1 LSESFDQASEK
12 LLAGHPQDRLLSA
25 QVIAAFGRQYLVR
38 LTDGSEMTC
47 LTRGKKSEVACG
59 DIVEV
64 RRTDHPSVRIGTSS
78 LNGLLPTAQGVI
90 EHIAPRRSLLHRSEA
105 NREKIIAANVTQ
117 IIVVV
122 AAEPS
127 FNDELLARCL
137 VAAYDQKLEV
147 LIVLNKCD
155 LLEAAAAAHKRLAP
169 YSAIGY
175 RVLELSAM
183 QDVSRLR
190 PFLAGHSSVLV
201 GQSGMG
207 KSTLINALLPDAQ
220 AATREISS
228 ALDSGKHTTTHARLY
243 RLENAAAST
252 HNREAADFTRKEYAG
267 GYPAASLPPSRCGNS
282 RQTPLVKQL
291 AIRLDRRKTA
301 AKSLVIPHQMAQ
313 PQRVGV
319 STLID
324 CPGVQAFGLHHLS
337 FGRIEQGFVEFA
349 PYLGQCRF
357 HDCHHL
363 HEPGCALRSAVEA
376 GKIDARRLALFQHIT
391 AARH

>member
-1 LSESFDQASEK
+1 LSE
-12 LLAGHPQDRLLSA
+12 LLDA

-38 LTDGSEMTC
+38 LADGSEMSC

-59 DIVEV
+59 DNVKV
-64 RRTDHPSVRIGTSS
+64 RRTDQPSTLLRSTTSS
-78 LNGLLPTAQGVI
+78 MRLPDAQGVI
-90 EHIAPRRSLLHRSEA
+90 EHIEARNSLLYRSDA
-105 NREKIIAANVTQ
+105 HREKIIAANITQ

-137 VAAYDQKLEV
+137 VAAYDQRIEA

-155 LLEAAAAAHKRLAP
+155 LIEAAAEARKRLAP

-175 RVLELSAM
+175 RVLELCAI
-183 QDVSRLR
+183 QDVSALR

-207 KSTLINALLPDAQ
+207 KSTLINALLPGAQ

-243 RLENAAAST
+243 RIVNNAAAARY
-252 HNREAADFTRKEYAG
+252 REAADCTRKEYSG
-267 GYPAASLPPSRCGNS
+267 RFQEVSLPPSRSGNS
-282 RQTPLVKQL
+282 PQTPLPL
-291 AIRLDRRKTA
+291 
-301 AKSLVIPHQMAQ
+301 QMA
-313 PQRVGV
+313 PPLCVGV

-349 PYLGQCRF
+349 KYLGQCRF

-363 HEPGCALRSAVEA
+363 HEPGCALRSAAVA
-376 GKIDARRLALFQHIT
+376 GEIDARRLELFQHIT
-391 AARH
+391 AVHH

>member
-1 LSESFDQASEK
+1 MSVSLDQDSEK
-12 LLAGHPQDRLLSA
+12 LLAEHPQDRLLSA
-25 QVIAAFGRQYLVR
+25 QVIAAFGRQYQVR
-38 LTDGSEMTC
+38 LTDDSEMTC
-47 LTRGKKSEVACG
+47 LTRGKRSEVACG
-59 DIVEV
+59 DFVEV
-64 RRTDHPSVRIGTSS
+64 RRTDHPSA
-78 LNGLLPTAQGVI
+78 LPGKALSTERLTDAQGVI
-90 EHIAPRRSLLHRSEA
+90 ENIAPRRSLLHRSDA
-105 NREKIIAANVTQ
+105 FREKIIAANVTQ

-155 LLEAAAAAHKRLAP
+155 LLKAAAAAHKRLVP

-190 PFLAGHSSVLV
+190 PFLAGHCSVLV

-243 RLENAAAST
+243 RLDDTS
-252 HNREAADFTRKEYAG
+252 
-267 GYPAASLPPSRCGNS
+267 C
-282 RQTPLVKQL
+282 
-291 AIRLDRRKTA
+291 
-301 AKSLVIPHQMAQ
+301 M
-313 PQRVGV
+313 
-319 STLID
+319 ID

-349 PYLGQCRF
+349 QYLGQCRF

-391 AARH
+391 AAPH

>member
-1 LSESFDQASEK
+1 MSESFDQASEK
-12 LLAGHPQDRLLSA
+12 LSAGHPQDRLLSA

-38 LTDGSEMTC
+38 LTDDSEMTC

-64 RRTDHPSVRIGTSS
+64 RRTDHPSARIETSS

-105 NREKIIAANVTQ
+105 YREKIIAANVTQ

-147 LIVLNKCD
+147 LIILNKCD
-155 LLEAAAAAHKRLAP
+155 LLEAAAAARKRLAP

-175 RVLELSAM
+175 RLLELSAM

-243 RLENAAAST
+243 RLDCTAAASR
-252 HNREAADFTRKEYAG
+252 NREAADCTR
-267 GYPAASLPPSRCGNS
+267 N
-282 RQTPLVKQL
+282 
-291 AIRLDRRKTA
+291 KTA
-301 AKSLVIPHQMAQ
+301 SKSLVIPHQMAQ
-313 PQRVGV
+313 PQRVGK

-376 GKIDARRLALFQHIT
+376 GMIDARRLALFQHIT